1 MDLGPRR
8 LGLKDC
14 TTTTNDAAWA
24 VLGVNSVLHGG
35 TGLAPAAAGRK
46 VATPQN
52 VGTALPGCLA
62 EAGRYDAPAA
72 PAGGRPRLRR
82 RHWPTVAGI
91 RQPGD
96 TAGIDPALAAASG
109 QGWPLSRNRAARRRS
124 TRRPRALRHE
134 SHATLSRNRAARRRS
149 TLPSPQPRAAVGQ
162 CRRGGS
168 SLDPPP
174 QIPRPTLSA
183 ARGGGKRTRREP
195 SRTQIVRSP

>member
-124 TRRPRALRHE
+124 T
-134 SHATLSRNRAARRRS
+134 
-149 TLPSPQPRAAVGQ
+149 LPSPQPRAAVGQ